1 MFHNQGGDTTLSPAN
16 GAPDRVG
23 GAATMETN
31 ARDPMSLALL
41 KKLVFRMDGAAD
53 SAKKRFTSESGTEWE
68 AELSLHSGVNPQSP
82 RLLVMFRTPGDVST
96 PQRYTQ
102 APVGISKVP
111 DEAVE
116 QLGEDDLREL
126 LAKSVKV

>member
-1 MFHNQGGDTTLSPAN
+1 
-16 GAPDRVG
+16 
-23 GAATMETN
+23 
-31 ARDPMSLALL
+31 MSLALL

-68 AELSLHSGVNPQSP
+68 AELSLHSGTLQQSP
-82 RLLVMFRTPGDVST
+82 RLLVMFRTPNDMST

-102 APVGISKVP
+102 APPGASKIP
-111 DEAVE
+111 DEAAE
-116 QLGEDDLREL
+116 ELDEAALREL

>member
-1 MFHNQGGDTTLSPAN
+1 
-16 GAPDRVG
+16 
-23 GAATMETN
+23 
-31 ARDPMSLALL
+31 MSLALL

-68 AELSLHSGVNPQSP
+68 AELCLYSGTLPQSP
-82 RLLVMFRTPGDVST
+82 RLLIMFRTPDNVAT

-102 APVGISKVP
+102 APPGVSKVP
-111 DEAVE
+111 DEAAD
-116 QLGEDDLREL
+116 QLGETDLREL